1 MSSPV
6 YEQLR
11 DAVVSGRYLPNER
24 LVETALAESFGV
36 NRVLVREAL
45 ARLTQEG
52 LVERQAHRGARV
64 RLIGVDE
71 VLEILEVRGGLEGLA
86 AARAARRATAA
97 ERDRF
102 RSIAER
108 MGDHLAASEL
118 PAYSAANRE
127 LHQAI
132 VEVSGSR
139 PLIRQ
144 AELLRSQSSQY
155 RFWTLLVPGRMDA
168 SLEEHRGI
176 VDAVVAADADLA
188 EERVRHHLTNVREAT
203 RRAAEITGSP
213 EPGIPTVVSPPSSP
227 PAHQGVS

>member
-1 MSSPV
+1 MSTPRSV
-6 YEQLR
+6 YDQLR

-24 LVETALAESFGV
+24 LVETALAASFGV

-45 ARLTQEG
+45 ARLAQEG

-64 RLIGVDE
+64 RFIGLEE
-71 VLEILEVRGGLEGLA
+71 VLEILEVRGVLEGLA

-97 ERDRF
+97 ERAGLRAV
-102 RSIAER
+102 AEQMAR
-108 MGDHLAASEL
+108 HLAAAEL

-144 AELLRSQSSQY
+144 AEVLRSQSSQY
-155 RFWTLLVPGRMDA
+155 RFWTLLVPGRVDA
-168 SLEEHRGI
+168 SLAEHRGI
-176 VDAVVAADADLA
+176 VDAVVAGDADLA
-188 EERVRHHLTNVREAT
+188 EQRVRAHLTQVREAT
-203 RRAAEITGSP
+203 RRAAEITGAP
-213 EPGIPTVVSPPSSP
+213 EPAAVAIQASG
-227 PAHQGVS
+227 A